1 VVACSET
8 YRSWEGESL
17 YGIEVREYVA
27 VTMVELRGEL
37 DLFSLADLRETLN
50 RVLDLSRPALVDL
63 SGITFLDLESARELV
78 LRYQLHADHLT
89 LSNPSR
95 WVSASIEAFGLAAWI
110 HFHPTSDREEPPLVS
125 EASS

>member
-1 VVACSET
+1 
-8 YRSWEGESL
+8 L

-37 DLFSLADLRETLN
+37 DLFSMADLRETMN
-50 RVLDLSRPALVDL
+50 RVLSLSRPALVDL
-63 SGITFLDLESARELV
+63 SGITFLDLHSARELV

-95 WVSASIEAFGLAAWI
+95 WVSASIEAFGLGSWI
-110 HFHPTSDREEPPLVS
+110 HFHPGADREEPPVIS
-125 EASS
+125 EAPS

>member
-1 VVACSET
+1 
-8 YRSWEGESL
+8 L

-27 VTMVELRGEL
+27 VTLVELRGEL
-37 DLFSLADLRETLN
+37 DLFSLSDLRETLN
-50 RVLDLSRPALVDL
+50 RVLSLSRPARVDL
-63 SGITFLDLESARELV
+63 SGITFLDLHSARELV
-78 LRYQLHADHLT
+78 LCYQLHADHLT
-89 LSNPSR
+89 LSNPSS

>member
-1 VVACSET
+1 
-8 YRSWEGESL
+8 L

-27 VTMVELRGEL
+27 VTLVELRGEL
-37 DLFSLADLRETLN
+37 DLFSLSDLKETLN
-50 RVLDLSRPALVDL
+50 RVLSLSRPARVDL
-63 SGITFLDLESARELV
+63 SGITFLDLHSARELV

-110 HFHPTSDREEPPLVS
+110 RFHLTSDRKELPLVS
-125 EASS
+125 EASN

>member
-1 VVACSET
+1 
-8 YRSWEGESL
+8 L

-37 DLFSLADLRETLN
+37 DLFSLADLRETMN
-50 RVLDLSRPALVDL
+50 RVLSLSRPALVDL
-63 SGITFLDLESARELV
+63 SGITFLDLHSARELV

-95 WVSASIEAFGLAAWI
+95 WVSASIEAFGLGGWI
-110 HFHPTSDREEPPLVS
+110 HFHPGADRNDPQIFSGVS
-125 EASS
+125 

>member
-1 VVACSET
+1 MLANP
-8 YRSWEGESL
+8 WALGEGESL

-37 DLFSLADLRETLN
+37 DIFSLTDLRETLN
-50 RVLDLSRPALVDL
+50 RVLGLSRPALVDL
-63 SGITFLDLESARELV
+63 SGITFLDLDSARELV

-95 WVSASIEAFGLAAWI
+95 WVSASVEAFGMGGWI
-110 HFHPTSDREEPPLVS
+110 HFHPGADREGPPVVS
-125 EASS
+125 EAPS

>member
-1 VVACSET
+1 M
-8 YRSWEGESL
+8 

-37 DLFSLADLRETLN
+37 DIFSLADLRETLN
-50 RVLDLSRPALVDL
+50 RVLGLSRPALVDL
-63 SGITFLDLESARELV
+63 SGITFLDLDSARELV

-95 WVSASIEAFGLAAWI
+95 WVSASAEAFGLAAWI
-110 HFHPTSDREEPPLVS
+110 HFHPPPDHKEPPLVS